1 MLVEGSLEK
10 IKNASAKTVHTE
22 DVYENLITAANK
34 YTRDLSKVKE
44 VGNRMRRISFTLM
57 RNQQLYKKYIP
68 LEQDEK
74 EAVEHVGVYD
84 LSLGFNYLHTVVTT
98 SQSLLI
104 RISKHEFMMNLQQ
117 TFQAKMK
124 ELELKVN

>member
-1 MLVEGSLEK
+1 MDEGKIIAEAQNKIDHLFVLVEGSLEK

-68 LEQDEK
+68 LE
-74 EAVEHVGVYD
+74 
-84 LSLGFNYLHTVVTT
+84 
-98 SQSLLI
+98 
-104 RISKHEFMMNLQQ
+104 
-117 TFQAKMK
+117 
-124 ELELKVN
+124 